1 MIFRRNRKFPLPL
14 LSVKKRDATT
24 RTAGGNCE
32 PSRKYERPYNTWSY
46 VNIRFVCVLRRRR
59 FTTSYVITIMLL
71 FVQLTNVSARLCSID
86 VIPTKK

>member
-1 MIFRRNRKFPLPL
+1 MLQLGRQ
-14 LSVKKRDATT
+14 VATVSPHGSMNGLIT
-24 RTAGGNCE
+24 
-32 PSRKYERPYNTWSY
+32 TWSY